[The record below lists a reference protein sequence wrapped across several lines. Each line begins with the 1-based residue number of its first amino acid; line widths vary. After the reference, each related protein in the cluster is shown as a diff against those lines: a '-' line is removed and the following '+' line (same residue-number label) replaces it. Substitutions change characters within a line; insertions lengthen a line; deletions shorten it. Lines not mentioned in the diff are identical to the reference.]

1 MDCRT
6 WEERTSALVDYE
18 VSDQEASFIFAHL
31 AECASCRRFH
41 RNVLLIQRDLVQSPE
56 SFPTMPEHKA
66 DGPQRDA
73 TGLSAVPTRM
83 GHAAA
88 IRVPRRLALSA
99 AALIMILAG
108 STATLLF
115 QGPLG
120 SASERII
127 FVGSLP
133 TVEVEATYIPHDTKK
148 L

>member
-1 MDCRT
+1 MDCRA

-18 VSDQEASFIFAHL
+18 VSDQEASSVFAHL

-56 SFPTMPEHKA
+56 AFPTAPEREV
-66 DGPQRDA
+66 DEVQQDA
-73 TGLSAVPTRM
+73 TGLYPAPTRM
-83 GHAAA
+83 GHATV
-88 IRVPRRLALSA
+88 IRMPRRLVLSA
-99 AALIMILAG
+99 AALIMLLAG
-108 STATLLF
+108 STAALLI
-115 QGPLG
+115 QGPVR